1 MKLEQYFDVIN
12 ELTAL
17 QFAIWNKPKPMEIS
31 KRLEALKVQLQK
43 SALAEVGEQIE
54 EDYKPTQDELIEQ
67 IRRTKLA
74 VSLSCINCNT
84 RLNSNACIHFGADN
98 IVMAK
103 KAFVRD
109 FGRDFLCKYWT
120 PKGATSGE
128 AEHPEYATDLQT
140 EESKAESDASGTGRA
155 D

>member
-31 KRLEALKVQLQK
+31 KRIEALKVQLQK
-43 SALAEVGEQIE
+43 SALAEAGEQIE

-74 VSLSCINCNT
+74 VSLSCFNCNT
-84 RLNSNACIHFGADN
+84 RLNSNACIHFDADN
-98 IVMAK
+98 IV
-103 KAFVRD
+103 
-109 FGRDFLCKYWT
+109 CKYWT
-120 PKGATSGE
+120 SKGATSGE
-128 AEHPEYATDLQT
+128 AEHPEHATDLQT
-140 EESKAESDASGTGRA
+140 EESKAESDAVGTGRA